1 MQKIEE
7 STPDVATLI
16 YVLNSL
22 GTDRGT
28 TFFVRQ
34 IHTVSLRGWWKR
46 TGKKSTS
53 TSRAAPRVANS
64 AVNTYSM
71 IEVPLNPQFRKVEY
85 EFLMRQ
91 HCRDVYQ
98 PLKTFM
104 TLHLH
109 HVRYVRFPRGLSKA
123 SDSAQRNEWINVI
136 AGFTL
141 GGILC
146 GVCLTD
152 VRLPRVWAADRLA
165 PGAYPFDESTIDRTR
180 LRIAYLQANHH
191 VRGVSTS

>member
-1 MQKIEE
+1 
-7 STPDVATLI
+7 
-16 YVLNSL
+16 
-22 GTDRGT
+22 
-28 TFFVRQ
+28 
-34 IHTVSLRGWWKR
+34 
-46 TGKKSTS
+46 
-53 TSRAAPRVANS
+53 
-64 AVNTYSM
+64 M

-104 TLHLH
+104 TLHLR

-123 SDSAQRNEWINVI
+123 SDSAQGNEGINVI

-146 GVCLTD
+146 GVFLTD